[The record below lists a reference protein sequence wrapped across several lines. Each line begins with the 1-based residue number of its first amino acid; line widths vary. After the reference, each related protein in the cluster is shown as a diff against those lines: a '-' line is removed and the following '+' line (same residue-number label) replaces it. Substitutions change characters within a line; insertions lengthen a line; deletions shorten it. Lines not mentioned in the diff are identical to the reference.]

1 MLLTQT
7 VLIFFVACLG
17 YMNSF
22 FGSSNL
28 GRPLITAT
36 LVGLVLGDLKTGIM
50 VGATLELV
58 WLGAFPIG
66 ASNPPEMVSG
76 SIIGTS
82 YVILTGAEVASA
94 VLLAV
99 PVASLVQM
107 VWDFLMMF
115 AVPMLNAKAD
125 KYAEEC
131 NASGIDMMHYIAIII
146 QTIPLGLIVASG
158 FYFGSP
164 VIESV
169 VNSIPQWLSSGLAYA
184 TGIIPAI
191 GFAMIARMIM
201 NKQLV
206 SFLFIGFFLAA
217 YLNVPI
223 IGIVGLG
230 CCIVAYL
237 YFNSNKEEGG
247 LVDDNEF

>member
-1 MLLTQT
+1 
-7 VLIFFVACLG
+7 
-17 YMNSF
+17 
-22 FGSSNL
+22 
-28 GRPLITAT
+28 
-36 LVGLVLGDLKTGIM
+36 M

-66 ASNPPEMVSG
+66 ASNPPDMVSG

-115 AVPMLNAKAD
+115 AVPMLSAKAD

-191 GFAMIARMIM
+191 GFAMIAIMIM

-223 IGIVGLG
+223 IGIAGLG